1 VLRRGASRALGH
13 GRGPRTC
20 GLKRL
25 RESDAHDVPLA
36 RAGRRRVEVDTTRRT
51 RRRVTA
57 FAFERALGAETPGA
71 AADLACPRGR
81 SETNPSR
88 ERETPRTDRG
98 GRGKPANDGSLRPT
112 SLEGR
117 ETPGGSI
124 RSGRTGEDVATRTP
138 QAARAVEG
146 LRGSASALRG
156 RRSLWKPPCRLR
168 ATRQADR
175 RKTSRPLKRRG
186 GKGNP

>member
-1 VLRRGASRALGH
+1 MTSSEEGLQEFWDHGH
-13 GRGPRTC
+13 GTRAC
-20 GLKRL
+20 GLKSL
-25 RESDAHDVPLA
+25 RESDADDLLLA
-36 RAGRRRVEVDTTRRT
+36 RARGRSVEVERTQRT
-51 RRRVTA
+51 RKRVTA
-57 FAFERALGAETPGA
+57 FALERAFGAETPGA
-71 AADLACPRGR
+71 AADLACPQGR
-81 SETNPSR
+81 SEKNPSR

-98 GRGKPANDGSLRPT
+98 GRGKPAKSGSLRPT

-124 RSGRTGEDVATRTP
+124 RSGRTGEDVATRT
-138 QAARAVEG
+138 
-146 LRGSASALRG
+146 LRG
-156 RRSLWKPPCRLR
+156 RRSLWKPSHRLR